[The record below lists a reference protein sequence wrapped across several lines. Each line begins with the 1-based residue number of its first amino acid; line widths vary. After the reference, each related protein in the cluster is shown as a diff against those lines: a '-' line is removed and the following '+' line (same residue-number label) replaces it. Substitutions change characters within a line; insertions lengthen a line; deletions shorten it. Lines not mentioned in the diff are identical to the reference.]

1 MSRKFNRFLAF
12 LLTLALVTTTFSSDY
27 ASTRSF
33 AVGSEE
39 ELEQI
44 SEDSNEESS
53 ELQWE
58 DIETDEETPAE
69 N

>member
-1 MSRKFNRFLAF
+1 MSRKCNRFLAF

-27 ASTRSF
+27 ASTKSF

-58 DIETDEETPAE
+58 DIETDEETPA
-69 N
+69 